1 MPVESVG
8 TPGLWL
14 GFTVFVLALLALDLG
29 VFHRRAHA
37 VGYKEALGWSGFWVG
52 LALGFALLVHRWF
65 GPQPALEFL
74 TGYLIEEALS
84 VDNMFVFLVVFRYFA
99 VPAELQHRVLFWGIL
114 GALVMRGIFILA
126 GAALIERFH
135 VLIYVFG
142 GFLLLTGVKL
152 LRDQDAEIDPER
164 NPVRRFF
171 ARFVPLVK
179 EYRGK
184 HFLVRE
190 GGRLFA
196 TPLLLVLAVVEATDV
211 VFAVDSIPAIFG
223 ITTDPFIVYTS
234 NVFAILGLRS
244 LFFVLAGA
252 MSRFHLLK
260 LALGLVLAFVGIKM
274 LVADLVEIPIL
285 ASLGVVAALFGGAI
299 VLSLLFPRRAGE
311 AALEHPQD
319 GGA

>member
-1 MPVESVG
+1 MPLESVG

-14 GFTVFVLALLALDLG
+14 GFTLFVMALLALDLG

-142 GFLLLTGVKL
+142 GFLLLTGIRL
-152 LRDQDAEIDPER
+152 LRDQDAEVDPER

-184 HFLVRE
+184 RFLVRE

-260 LALGLVLAFVGIKM
+260 VALGLVLAFVGVKM
-274 LVADLVEIPIL
+274 LVADVVDIPIL

-299 VLSLLFPRRAGE
+299 VLSLLFPRPAGA
-311 AALEHPQD
+311 AALPRPQD
-319 GGA
+319 GGG

>member
-1 MPVESVG
+1 MPVETVG

-14 GFTVFVLALLALDLG
+14 GFTLFVVALLALDLG

-37 VGYKEALGWSGFWVG
+37 VGYKEALGWSGFWVS
-52 LALGFALLVHRWF
+52 LALGFAFLVHRWF
-65 GPQPALEFL
+65 GPQAALEFL

-114 GALVMRGIFILA
+114 GALAMRGAFILA
-126 GAALIERFH
+126 GAAAIERFH
-135 VLIYVFG
+135 ALIYVFG
-142 GFLLLTGVKL
+142 GFLLLTGIKL
-152 LRDQDAEIDPER
+152 LRDQDAEVDPER

-196 TPLLLVLAVVEATDV
+196 TPLLLVLAVIEATDV

-260 LALGLVLAFVGIKM
+260 LALGLVLAFVGVKM

-299 VLSLLFPRRAGE
+299 VLSLLFPRRVGE
-311 AALEHPQD
+311 AALPRPQD
-319 GGA
+319 GSA

>member
-37 VGYKEALGWSGFWVG
+37 VGYKEALGWSAFWVA
-52 LALGFALLVHRWF
+52 LALGFAVLVYRWF

-84 VDNMFVFLVVFRYFA
+84 VDNTFVFLVVFRYFA

-135 VLIYVFG
+135 ALIYVFG

-152 LRDQDAEIDPER
+152 LRDQDAEIHPER

-179 EYRGK
+179 EYRGPR
-184 HFLVRE
+184 FLVRE

-196 TPLLLVLAVVEATDV
+196 TPLLLVLAVVETTDV

-274 LVADLVEIPIL
+274 LVADLVEVPIL

-299 VLSLLFPRRAGE
+299 VLSLLFPRPAVE
-311 AALEHPQD
+311 APLPRPQD

>member
-14 GFTVFVLALLALDLG
+14 GFTLFVVALLALDLG

-37 VGYKEALGWSGFWVG
+37 VGYKEALGWSAFWIS
-52 LALGFALLVHRWF
+52 LALGFALLVQRRF

-114 GALVMRGIFILA
+114 GALVMRGVFILA

-135 VLIYVFG
+135 VLLYVFG
-142 GFLLLTGVKL
+142 GFLLLTGIRL

-260 LALGLVLAFVGIKM
+260 LALGLVLAFVGVKM
-274 LVADLVEIPIL
+274 LVADLIEIPIL
-285 ASLGVVAALFGGAI
+285 ASLVVVAVLFGGAI

-311 AALEHPQD
+311 AAPPRARE
-319 GGA
+319 GGG

>member
-52 LALGFALLVHRWF
+52 LALAFALLVHRWF
-65 GPQPALEFL
+65 GSQPALEFL

-114 GALVMRGIFILA
+114 GALVMRAIFILA

-142 GFLLLTGVKL
+142 GFLLLTGIKL
-152 LRDQDAEIDPER
+152 LRDQDAEIDPAR

-179 EYRGK
+179 EYRGQR
-184 HFLVRE
+184 FLVRE

-260 LALGLVLAFVGIKM
+260 LALGLVLAFVGGKM
-274 LVADLVEIPIL
+274 LVADLVEIPIA

-299 VLSLLFPRRAGE
+299 VLSLLFPRRAGA
-311 AALEHPQD
+311 AALPRPQD
-319 GGA
+319 GGV

>member
-1 MPVESVG
+1 MPLESVG

-14 GFTVFVLALLALDLG
+14 GFTLFVLALLALDLG

-37 VGYKEALGWSGFWVG
+37 VGYREALGWSAFWVS
-52 LALGFALLVHRWF
+52 LALGFALLVYGWF
-65 GPQPALEFL
+65 GPRPALEFL

-84 VDNMFVFLVVFRYFA
+84 VDNMFVFLVLFRYFA

-114 GALVMRGIFILA
+114 GALVMRGAFILA
-126 GAALIERFH
+126 GTALIGRFH
-135 VLIYVFG
+135 FLLYVFG
-142 GFLLLTGVKL
+142 GFLLLTGIKL

-171 ARFVPLVK
+171 ARFVPLVE
-179 EYRGK
+179 EYRGQR
-184 HFLVRE
+184 FLVRQ

-260 LALGLVLAFVGIKM
+260 LALGLVLAFVGAKM

-285 ASLGVVAALFGGAI
+285 LSLAVVAALFGGAI
-299 VLSLLFPRRAGE
+299 ALSLIFPRAAGD
-311 AALEHPQD
+311 AALSRPQD
-319 GGA
+319 GSA

>member
-14 GFTVFVLALLALDLG
+14 GFTIFVLALLALDLG

-37 VGYKEALGWSGFWVG
+37 VGYKEALGWSAFWVS
-52 LALGFALLVHRWF
+52 LALGFALLVHRSF
-65 GPQPALEFL
+65 GAQPALEFL

-99 VPAELQHRVLFWGIL
+99 VPAELQHGVLFWGIL

-142 GFLLLTGVKL
+142 GFLLLTGIKL
-152 LRDQDAEIDPER
+152 LRDQDAEVDPER

-179 EYRGK
+179 EYRGQR
-184 HFLVRE
+184 FLVRE
-190 GGRLFA
+190 GGRVLA

-274 LVADLVEIPIL
+274 LVADFVEIPIL
-285 ASLGVVAALFGGAI
+285 ASLSVVAALFGGAI
-299 VLSLLFPRRAGE
+299 VLSLLFPRRAGA

-319 GGA
+319 GGV

>member
-1 MPVESVG
+1 MPLDSVG

-14 GFTVFVLALLALDLG
+14 GFTLFVIALLALDLG

-37 VGYKEALGWSGFWVG
+37 VGYKEALGWSGFWTS
-52 LALGFALLVHRWF
+52 LALGFALLVYRWF

-114 GALVMRGIFILA
+114 GALVMRGAFILA
-126 GAALIERFH
+126 GAALVERFH
-135 VLIYVFG
+135 VLLYVFG
-142 GFLLLTGVKL
+142 GFLLLTGIRL

-179 EYRGK
+179 EYNGDR
-184 HFLVRE
+184 FVVRA
-190 GGRLFA
+190 GGRLVA
-196 TPLLLVLAVVEATDV
+196 TPLLLVLAVIEATDV

-260 LALGLVLAFVGIKM
+260 LALGLVLAFVGVKM
-274 LVADLVEIPIL
+274 LVADLVPIPIL
-285 ASLGVVAALFGGAI
+285 VSLAVVAALFGGAI
-299 VLSLLFPRRAGE
+299 ALSLVFPRAPGA
-311 AALEHPQD
+311 AALPRPQD
-319 GGA
+319 GDA

>member
-37 VGYKEALGWSGFWVG
+37 VGYREALGWSGFWVG

-65 GPQPALEFL
+65 GSQPALAFL

-135 VLIYVFG
+135 VILYVFG
-142 GFLLLTGVKL
+142 GFLLLTGIRL

-179 EYRGK
+179 EYRGQR
-184 HFLVRE
+184 FLVRE

-196 TPLLLVLAVVEATDV
+196 TPLLLVLAVIEATDV

-274 LVADLVEIPIL
+274 LVADLVEIPIV

-299 VLSLLFPRRAGE
+299 VLSLLFPRRAG
-311 AALEHPQD
+311 APGLPRPQD
-319 GGA
+319 RGV